1 MYSVPCSTLESR
13 NPTWAVS
20 AAFLLR
26 SAPDSPHPLG
36 AKRPSIYSLI
46 LDEGAVSFLLS
57 GYPFRT
63 VPRKEGPP
71 RTSSTPRRSRSS
83 FSFPPGLL
91 ISFSFILSLS
101 FSSSLLPS
109 PALARQSKDPDEG
122 SKKEG
127 EKGRERQREK
137 EGAETGGDGRKAG
150 GEGGAGGL
158 ERTRSPF
165 TLLPGLGRYLST
177 VRVRTHMCI
186 SVCNTYETCGET
198 DAR

>member
-1 MYSVPCSTLESR
+1 MR
-13 NPTWAVS
+13 
-20 AAFLLR
+20 
-26 SAPDSPHPLG
+26 PDSPHPLG

-71 RTSSTPRRSRSS
+71 RTSSTPWRSRSS

-91 ISFSFILSLS
+91 SFFFFYSIS
-101 FSSSLLPS
+101 FSSSLLLFFLLLLLRAS
-109 PALARQSKDPDEG
+109 QRNRRRPDRR
-122 SKKEG
+122 KKERKA
-127 EKGRERQREK
+127 EKESQNEK
-137 EGAETGGDGRKAG
+137 EGAETGGVGRKAG

-165 TLLPGLGRYLST
+165 TLLSGLGRYLST
-177 VRVRTHMCI
+177 VRMRTHMCATHTRRVWKDEYAI
-186 SVCNTYETCGET
+186 E
-198 DAR
+198 